1 MINKTADSIYYAAY
15 LLFLNLGV
23 ISLLLFVL
31 NNLTSL
37 RFDFILSSAWFFSIG
52 IFSLMISVVCKA
64 KVDLARYRQNQLIES
79 IFEISPY
86 FFLSVLIILAVN
98 QFLKLEFIIS
108 RNLHLAVL
116 GIAFGFLAFYKNRD
130 KVERD
135 LENEKLKHHFVEER
149 LVSYWDDQQ

>member
-108 RNLHLAVL
+108 RN
-116 GIAFGFLAFYKNRD
+116 
-130 KVERD
+130 
-135 LENEKLKHHFVEER
+135 
-149 LVSYWDDQQ
+149 